1 MRSHIMFYI
10 SKSLKKNKKYTFISI
25 LFVLIIILLSF
36 IIKKSLIM
44 FNASLHPLTRND
56 ICTHQGTDVTI
67 NVYSK
72 TGQLKFKLT
81 AHRIQHFS
89 NQRITLFTCP
99 SIIAFDDKN
108 IPTWKITANQ
118 AKLSYKTTLHLYG
131 YVYINNLIHNRYFQ
145 SIITNQAIINLITQ
159 DIISNKKVIIHGHY
173 FYSIGMKIHAN
184 LHTQT
189 AKLIDNVQTCYEIQ
203 RIW

>member
-1 MRSHIMFYI
+1 MRSPIMFYV

-25 LFVLIIILLSF
+25 LLILIIIFLSF

-44 FNASLHPLTRND
+44 FNTSLHPLTQND
-56 ICTHQGTDVTI
+56 ICTHQGNDVTI

-81 AHRIQHFS
+81 AHCIQHFS
-89 NQRITLFTCP
+89 NQRITWFICP

-108 IPTWKITANQ
+108 IPKWKIIANQ
-118 AKLSYKTTLHLYG
+118 AKLSCEETLHLYG
-131 YVYINNLIHNRYFQ
+131 YVYINNLVHDGYFQ
-145 SIITNQAIINLITQ
+145 SIITNQATINLITQ
-159 DIISNKKVIIHGHY
+159 DIMSNEKVIIHGHY
-173 FYSIGMKIHAN
+173 FYSVGMKMHAN

-189 AKLIDNVQTCYEIQ
+189 AKLFDNAQTCYEIQ
-203 RIW
+203 HMW